1 MTGFHMTSG
10 RGRALPLLLFA
21 VFLVLLTAAV
31 SLVLREATKDS
42 PSDSGLSSYALTLE
56 ASNSGEVQADYSFV
70 QSCIFSESGSLCMPK
85 TTTAAVYPGLFSSI
99 SLPADVKPGRY
110 HGVRVQIAGAHGR
123 SLRVKS
129 AILDGRKIFDGRD
142 ASAFRNVK
150 GMRVVP
156 DRAAGLA
163 VLEILSDSASFDLD
177 CAFSVGGVKVS
188 AIKYTSAVMA
198 AVIFLAVILLVAVI
212 GASRR
217 RRRTA
222 AGMKGAARAMAGRL
236 TLSATVCCL
245 LLGTLLTGGQLF
257 LFNEYSVSAGS
268 GGS

>member
-56 ASNSGEVQADYSFV
+56 ASNSGELKADYSFT

-99 SLPADVKPGRY
+99 SLSSDVKPGRY

-163 VLEILSDSASFDLD
+163 VLQIESDARPLILTAP
-177 CAFSVGGVKVS
+177 SV
-188 AIKYTSAVMA
+188 
-198 AVIFLAVILLVAVI
+198 L
-212 GASRR
+212 
-217 RRRTA
+217 
-222 AGMKGAARAMAGRL
+222 RA
-236 TLSATVCCL
+236 
-245 LLGTLLTGGQLF
+245 
-257 LFNEYSVSAGS
+257 
-268 GGS
+268 